1 MPQDTPFRGRGF
13 MLLIVLGLIA
23 LGVIAYLVIMAVTGD
38 QTSEIDPQNGQ
49 SQQISP
55 LVR

>member
-1 MPQDTPFRGRGF
+1 